1 MEEVQMMNESI
12 RPGETLTRRRVHDL
26 FGGRLQG
33 GISPTKGN
41 RILVF
46 IDLAK
51 PGSPAP
57 GLSPDGTLHYVGE
70 GAKGDQQFTQSNRA
84 LLHHKEDGRRVHVF
98 QDRGTRL
105 RDSAERLYKYIGEF
119 EVAPDNPY
127 YYADE
132 VDRYGQARRIINF
145 RLRPVGADNAPF
157 MDPANVARRQR
168 EAAQRNSPSDDV
180 LGTRAPLRN
189 HEAELVARFIAYL
202 HARGHRTS
210 RIALP
215 VPNETGSDLV
225 DLFDETTQTIYEVKP
240 SAARISVRH
249 AIGQLMDYRWRQGG
263 TASMGII
270 LPSEPYQDLLDL
282 CASLSIE
289 VVWPDPDTGFRSSK
303 N

>member
-1 MEEVQMMNESI
+1 MEEVQMMNEFI
-12 RPGETLTRRRVHDL
+12 QPGLTVTRQHVHNR

-33 GISPTKGN
+33 GISPTKGDH
-41 RILVF
+41 ILVF
-46 IDLAK
+46 IGLPE
-51 PGSPAP
+51 PGSPTL

-84 LLHHKEDGRRVHVF
+84 LLRHKEDGRSIHVF

-105 RDSAERLYKYIGEF
+105 RDTGEHRYLYIGQF
-119 EVAPDNPY
+119 EVDPDEPY
-127 YYADE
+127 YYSDE
-132 VDRYGQARRIINF
+132 VDRHGQARRVINF
-145 RLRPVGADNAPF
+145 RLRPVGVDNVPF
-157 MDPANVARRQR
+157 VDPGSIARRQR
-168 EAAQRNSPSDDV
+168 EAARRNSPLVEALD
-180 LGTRAPLRN
+180 TRAPMRN
-189 HEAELVARFIAYL
+189 HEAELVARFIAHL
-202 HARGHRTS
+202 HARGHTTS
-210 RIALP
+210 RLALP
-215 VPNETGSDLV
+215 VPNESGSDLV

-240 SAARISVRH
+240 SAARIAVRH

-303 N
+303 I

>member
-12 RPGETLTRRRVHDL
+12 QPGTTLTRRRVHDL

-33 GISPTKGN
+33 GISPTKGE

-46 IDLAK
+46 IGLPK

-98 QDRGTRL
+98 QDRGTHL
-105 RDSAERLYKYIGEF
+105 IGGERLYKYIGEF
-119 EVAPDNPY
+119 EVAADNPY

-132 VDRYGQARRIINF
+132 VNQHGQARRVINF
-145 RLRPVGADNAPF
+145 RLRPVGGDNVPF
-157 MDPANVARRQR
+157 VDPGQIARRQR
-168 EAAQRNSPSDDV
+168 EARLRNSPPDEV
-180 LGTRAPLRN
+180 LGTRTAPRN
-189 HEAELVARFIAYL
+189 QATELVARFIAHL

-215 VPNETGSDLV
+215 VPHESDSGLV
-225 DLFDETTQTIYEVKP
+225 DLFDETTQTIYEVKS
-240 SAARISVRH
+240 SAARTAVRQ
-249 AIGQLMDYRWRQGG
+249 AIGQLLDYRWRQGG

-270 LPSEPYQDLLDL
+270 LPSEPYPDLLAL
-282 CASLSIE
+282 CTSLSIE
-289 VVWPDPDTGFRSSK
+289 VVWPAPDTGFRSSK
-303 N
+303 D